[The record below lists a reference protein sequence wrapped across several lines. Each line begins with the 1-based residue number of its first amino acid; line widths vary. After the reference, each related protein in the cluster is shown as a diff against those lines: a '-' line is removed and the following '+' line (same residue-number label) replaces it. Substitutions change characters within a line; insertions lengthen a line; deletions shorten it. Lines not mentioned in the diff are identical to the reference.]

1 MIRWL
6 LGHGDDLGHVPH
18 WSPLRADQ
26 AAADTERLLLGHAG
40 PVRVVGNRTVE
51 RREAQV
57 QARRLREA
65 TQRAVVL
72 AWRGE
77 AR

>member
-6 LGHGDDLGHVPH
+6 LGHTDGHGFVSGWTPV
-18 WSPLRADQ
+18 RADQ
-26 AAADTERLLLGHAG
+26 AAADTERLLLGAAG
-40 PVRVVGNRTVE
+40 PAVVVGNRTVE

-57 QARRLREA
+57 AARRLREA

-72 AWRGE
+72 AWKGK
-77 AR
+77 A